1 MRGAGYLMAK
11 RQSFPNMITK
21 APSAETKT
29 ESPAASGALPE
40 GERTTRWQTYL
51 DHRDATAIHLP
62 PAQIANGQVIVAELD
77 GKVAGFAA
85 VVGGELDGLF
95 VEPHLWRRGV
105 GAALVEKAV
114 HEARNRGLALTV
126 TANPAAL
133 GFYERCGFTIEGETQ
148 TRFGPGL
155 RMSR

>member
-1 MRGAGYLMAK
+1 MRI
-11 RQSFPNMITK
+11 RR
-21 APSAETKT
+21 
-29 ESPAASGALPE
+29 ALPE
-40 GERTTRWQTYL
+40 E
-51 DHRDATAIHLP
+51 RDALEELQRRASLANESDRPHLEAHPDAIDLP
-62 PAQIANGQVIVAELD
+62 AEQLEQNDVFVAEQAGCL
-77 GKVAGFAA
+77 AGFA
-85 VVGGELDGLF
+85 VLIDGELDGLF